1 MIMQKLLPLLM
12 CVLLLLGCSDKY
24 DDSALRNDLN
34 DLENR
39 VAKLEDLCKQMNTNI
54 SSLQTIVTALQNNV
68 YVTGTTPLMK
78 DGKEIGYTITF
89 SKGNPITIY
98 HGKDGQDGE
107 DGTTPTIGVK
117 KDTDGV
123 YYWTLNGEFIVVDG
137 GKIQAEGKDGTN
149 GTNGTT
155 PQFKI
160 ENDYWFVSYDNGANW
175 TQLGKATGEDGIG
188 GDSMF
193 SGVDYKTSTDYVIF
207 TLADGTQIKLPTWSA
222 FEALQRLCNE
232 TNTNLSALQTIVTA
246 LQNNDYITSVDPLTE
261 NGKVVGYTIKFAKSN
276 PIVIYNGKDGADG
289 NTPVISV
296 KKDTDGI
303 YYWTLDGEFIVVD
316 GQKIKAQGTDGN
328 NGADG
333 SDGVT
338 PKLEIREGYWWISY
352 DNGTN
357 WSQLGKATGE
367 DGKDADSIKITQ
379 DENNVYFE
387 LADGT
392 VITISKTGQ
401 STEFI
406 QFKDLEVKKLC
417 CLNWDTDHD
426 NELSYQ
432 EAATIVSIGTVF
444 KGNTTI
450 VSFNEFQYFNGITD
464 ISNAFQGCTNL
475 WEITLPDNLSTIGD
489 AAFANC
495 KSLNSIILPENI
507 VSIGDSS
514 FISCPLSN
522 ITIPINTTKVGA
534 SAFRNCSK
542 LGQIKILGNIETID
556 EHAFEN
562 CFSLQGIELPQSIT
576 TIGISAFKNCTSLQS
591 VIFAERCNLTK
602 IAGDLSNSQT
612 YPQNGVFYNCTS
624 LTSIT
629 IPANV
634 EIIEATAFMNCKAL
648 STLLFEPNSKLQI
661 IGGNIHA
668 EALKDGYGKLDAYG
682 AFTNCTLLTSI
693 QIPISVIEI
702 ECAAFYNCTSLN
714 SVIFEEGAHINT
726 IGGGGIYP
734 YYGESYGGGAFSKC
748 ISLQSIDIPQSITKL
763 EAFAFSES
771 GLKSIYI
778 RALTP
783 PSLTAVKQVARD
795 SYAYAQFPSGC
806 TAYVPFETFDTYKD
820 NKTWSSRAHIVAYNY

>member
-1 MIMQKLLPLLM
+1 MKKLLAFAALFAVVALTS
-12 CVLLLLGCSDKY
+12 CKY
-24 DDSALRNDLN
+24 DDDDLWN
-34 DLENR
+34 SVHGLENR
-39 VAKLEDLCKQMNTNI
+39 VAKLEELCKQMNTNI

-107 DGTTPTIGVK
+107 DGTTPTISVK

-160 ENDYWFVSYDNGANW
+160 ENDYWFVSYDNGTNW
-175 TQLGKATGEDGIG
+175 TQLGKATGEDGVG
-188 GDSMF
+188 SDSMF
-193 SGVDYKTSTDYVIF
+193 SGVDYETSTDYIIF
-207 TLADGTQIKLPTWSA
+207 TLSNGTQIKLPTWSA

-401 STEFI
+401 TIDPTAI
-406 QFKDLEVKKLC
+406 QFNDENVKTIC
-417 CLNWDTDHD
+417 ISNWDT
-426 NELSYQ
+426 NEDGNLSYA
-432 EAATIVSIGTVF
+432 EAATVTTIGTIF

-450 VSFNEFQYFNGITD
+450 TTFDELQYFTGIT
-464 ISNAFQGCTNL
+464 
-475 WEITLPDNLSTIGD
+475 
-489 AAFANC
+489 
-495 KSLNSIILPENI
+495 ILDYE
-507 VSIGDSS
+507 
-514 FISCPLSN
+514 
-522 ITIPINTTKVGA
+522 
-534 SAFRNCSK
+534 
-542 LGQIKILGNIETID
+542 
-556 EHAFEN
+556 AFEN
-562 CFSLQGIELPQSIT
+562 CTQLISVIIPENVKKIANNVFYQS
-576 TIGISAFKNCTSLQS
+576 GLQS
-591 VIFAERCNLTK
+591 VVI
-602 IAGDLSNSQT
+602 GSN
-612 YPQNGVFYNCTS
+612 V
-624 LTSIT
+624 TSIG
-629 IPANV
+629 NQ
-634 EIIEATAFMNCKAL
+634 AFYCSRLKTVYCKAATPP
-648 STLLFEPNSKLQI
+648 TLQGGSVFVNS
-661 IGGNIHA
+661 NIS
-668 EALKDGYGKLDAYG
+668 K
-682 AFTNCTLLTSI
+682 
-693 QIPISVIEI
+693 
-702 ECAAFYNCTSLN
+702 
-714 SVIFEEGAHINT
+714 
-726 IGGGGIYP
+726 IYV
-734 YYGESYGGGAFSKC
+734 
-748 ISLQSIDIPQSITKL
+748 PQS
-763 EAFAFSES
+763 
-771 GLKSIYI
+771 SISQY
-778 RALTP
+778 RNGN
-783 PSLTAVKQVARD
+783 
-795 SYAYAQFPSGC
+795 Y
-806 TAYVPFETFDTYKD
+806 
-820 NKTWSSRAHIVAYNY
+820 WSDYSSHIYGYNY

>member
-1 MIMQKLLPLLM
+1 MKKLLAYAALFAVVALTS
-12 CVLLLLGCSDKY
+12 CKY
-24 DDSALRNDLN
+24 DDDDLWN
-34 DLENR
+34 SVHGLENR
-39 VAKLEDLCKQMNTNI
+39 VAKLEELCKQMNTNI

-107 DGTTPTIGVK
+107 DGTTPTISVK

-137 GKIQAEGKDGTN
+137 GKIQAEGTN

-160 ENDYWFVSYDNGANW
+160 ENDYWFVSYDNGTNW
-175 TQLGKATGEDGIG
+175 TQLGKATGEDGVG
-188 GDSMF
+188 SDSMF
-193 SGVDYKTSTDYVIF
+193 SGVDYETSTDYIIF
-207 TLADGTQIKLPTWSA
+207 TLSNGTQIKLPTWSA

-401 STEFI
+401 SADPNVI
-406 QFKDLEVKKLC
+406 QFEDALVKAIC
-417 CLNWDTDHD
+417 ITNWDTDGD
-426 NELSYQ
+426 GELSYE
-432 EAATIVSIGTVF
+432 EAAAVTTIGTEFNGKGIFAFDELQYFTGMTSIPSSAFSDCSELLSIKLPDNIISINDTAFARCQSLREIHIPASIESIGTRVF
-444 KGNTTI
+444 YYCQSLREIHIPANTESIGNGAFESCTKLTTVTFGKESKLRTI
-450 VSFNEFQYFNGITD
+450 AGSYGNSSSYCYGTFMSCQ
-464 ISNAFQGCTNL
+464 
-475 WEITLPDNLSTIGD
+475 NLSAIEIPASVETIEA
-489 AAFANC
+489 AAFHNC
-495 KSLNSIILPENI
+495 KSLAT
-507 VSIGDSS
+507 V
-514 FISCPLSN
+514 
-522 ITIPINTTKVGA
+522 T
-534 SAFRNCSK
+534 
-542 LGQIKILGNIETID
+542 
-556 EHAFEN
+556 FEKK
-562 CFSLQGIELPQSIT
+562 SRL
-576 TIGISAFKNCTSLQS
+576 
-591 VIFAERCNLTK
+591 R
-602 IAGDLSNSQT
+602 
-612 YPQNGVFYNCTS
+612 
-624 LTSIT
+624 
-629 IPANV
+629 
-634 EIIEATAFMNCKAL
+634 
-648 STLLFEPNSKLQI
+648 
-661 IGGNIHA
+661 
-668 EALKDGYGKLDAYG
+668 
-682 AFTNCTLLTSI
+682 
-693 QIPISVIEI
+693 
-702 ECAAFYNCTSLN
+702 
-714 SVIFEEGAHINT
+714 T
-726 IGGGGIYP
+726 IGGGYVSASKSH
-734 YYGESYGGGAFSKC
+734 YGAFSNCTVLTDIEIPASVETIETAAFMGC
-748 ISLQSIDIPQSITKL
+748 I
-763 EAFAFSES
+763 
-771 GLKSIYI
+771 
-778 RALTP
+778 
-783 PSLTAVKQVARD
+783 
-795 SYAYAQFPSGC
+795 
-806 TAYVPFETFDTYKD
+806 
-820 NKTWSSRAHIVAYNY
+820 

>member
-1 MIMQKLLPLLM
+1 MRHLFYLNNLIMKKLLAFAALFAVVALTS
-12 CVLLLLGCSDKY
+12 CKY
-24 DDSALRNDLN
+24 DDDDLWN
-34 DLENR
+34 SVHGLENR
-39 VAKLEDLCKQMNTNI
+39 VAKLEELCKQMNTNI

-107 DGTTPTIGVK
+107 DGITPTISVK

-149 GTNGTT
+149 GTT

-160 ENDYWFVSYDNGANW
+160 ENDYWFVSYNNGANW

-193 SGVDYKTSTDYVIF
+193 SGVDYETSTDYVIF
-207 TLADGTQIKLPTWSA
+207 TLSNGTQIKLPTWSA

-289 NTPVISV
+289 VDGNTPVIGV

-333 SDGVT
+333 SGGVT

-357 WSQLGKATGE
+357 WTQLGKATGE

-401 STEFI
+401 SADPNIIQFEDALVKAICITNWDKNEDGALSYEEAAAVTTIGTEFSEKGI
-406 QFKDLEVKKLC
+406 YAF
-417 CLNWDTDHD
+417 
-426 NELSYQ
+426 NEL
-432 EAATIVSIGTVF
+432 
-444 KGNTTI
+444 
-450 VSFNEFQYFNGITD
+450 QYFTGLTSIPND
-464 ISNAFQGCTNL
+464 AFLNCNEL
-475 WEITLPDNLSTIGD
+475 LSIKLPDNIISINV
-489 AAFANC
+489 AAFRGCA
-495 KSLNSIILPENI
+495 SL
-507 VSIGDSS
+507 
-514 FISCPLSN
+514 
-522 ITIPINTTKVGA
+522 K
-534 SAFRNCSK
+534 
-542 LGQIKILGNIETID
+542 KI
-556 EHAFEN
+556 H
-562 CFSLQGIELPQSIT
+562 
-576 TIGISAFKNCTSLQS
+576 
-591 VIFAERCNLTK
+591 
-602 IAGDLSNSQT
+602 
-612 YPQNGVFYNCTS
+612 
-624 LTSIT
+624 

-634 EIIEATAFMNCKAL
+634 ESI
-648 STLLFEPNSKLQI
+648 KLQAFYGCISLISIDIPASVKTIQAGAFSNCRKLASVTFEKGSQLKTIGEI
-661 IGGNIHA
+661 IPSNIT
-668 EALKDGYGKLDAYG
+668 KG
-682 AFTNCTLLTSI
+682 AFTNCTSLTF
-693 QIPISVIEI
+693 IEI
-702 ECAAFYNCTSLN
+702 PASVETIEAAAFKGCSSLTT
-714 SVIFEEGAHINT
+714 ITFEKDSQLKI
-726 IGGGGIYP
+726 IGGGRDASASP
-734 YYGESYGGGAFSKC
+734 VTYYGAFCSLKNLTTLDMSECTQVEEIGEGAFSNN
-748 ISLQSIDIPQSITKL
+748 SELQIFRIGTSIPPTCDNNTFYHINSN
-763 EAFAFSES
+763 SV
-771 GLKSIYI
+771 LK
-778 RALTP
+778 
-783 PSLTAVKQVARD
+783 V
-795 SYAYAQFPSGC
+795 PSGC
-806 TAYVPFETFDTYKD
+806 INAYKAANGWKNFTSITSLDE
-820 NKTWSSRAHIVAYNY
+820 

>member
-149 GTNGTT
+149 GTT

-160 ENDYWFVSYDNGANW
+160 ENDYWFVSYNNGANW

-193 SGVDYKTSTDYVIF
+193 SGVDYETSTDYVIF
-207 TLADGTQIKLPTWSA
+207 TLSNGTQIKLPTWSA

-401 STEFI
+401 SADPNVI
-406 QFKDLEVKKLC
+406 QFEDALVKAIC
-417 CLNWDTDHD
+417 ITNWDTDGD
-426 NELSYQ
+426 GELSYE
-432 EAATIVSIGTVF
+432 EAAAVTTIGTEFNGKGIFAFDELQYFTGMTSIPSSAFSDCSELLSIKLPDNIISINDTAFARCQSLREIHIPASIESIGTRVF
-444 KGNTTI
+444 YYCQSLREIHIPANTESIGNGAFESCTKLTTVTFGKESKLRTI
-450 VSFNEFQYFNGITD
+450 AGSYGNSSSYCYGTFMSCQ
-464 ISNAFQGCTNL
+464 
-475 WEITLPDNLSTIGD
+475 NLSAIEIPASVETIEA
-489 AAFANC
+489 AAFHNC
-495 KSLNSIILPENI
+495 KSLAT
-507 VSIGDSS
+507 V
-514 FISCPLSN
+514 
-522 ITIPINTTKVGA
+522 T
-534 SAFRNCSK
+534 
-542 LGQIKILGNIETID
+542 
-556 EHAFEN
+556 FEKK
-562 CFSLQGIELPQSIT
+562 SRL
-576 TIGISAFKNCTSLQS
+576 
-591 VIFAERCNLTK
+591 R
-602 IAGDLSNSQT
+602 
-612 YPQNGVFYNCTS
+612 
-624 LTSIT
+624 
-629 IPANV
+629 
-634 EIIEATAFMNCKAL
+634 
-648 STLLFEPNSKLQI
+648 
-661 IGGNIHA
+661 
-668 EALKDGYGKLDAYG
+668 
-682 AFTNCTLLTSI
+682 
-693 QIPISVIEI
+693 
-702 ECAAFYNCTSLN
+702 
-714 SVIFEEGAHINT
+714 T
-726 IGGGGIYP
+726 IGGGYVSASKSH
-734 YYGESYGGGAFSKC
+734 YGAFSNC
-748 ISLQSIDIPQSITKL
+748 TVLTDIEIPASVETIETAAFMGCSSLQTVTFEKGSRLRTIAGQGLSTGTISVTHGAFYKL
-763 EAFAFSES
+763 EKLMTVDMSECTQVESIENCAFHGDSELQLFKI
-771 GLKSIYI
+771 GMK
-778 RALTP
+778 TP
-783 PSLTAVKQVARD
+783 PSCGFAAFSDINSSSVLKV
-795 SYAYAQFPSGC
+795 PSGC
-806 TAYVPFETFDTYKD
+806 TDAYKAASGWKNFASITGLDE
-820 NKTWSSRAHIVAYNY
+820 

>member
-1 MIMQKLLPLLM
+1 MKKLLAYAALFAVVALTS
-12 CVLLLLGCSDKY
+12 CKY
-24 DDSALRNDLN
+24 DDDDLWN
-34 DLENR
+34 SVHGLENR
-39 VAKLEDLCKQMNTNI
+39 VAKLEELCKQMNTNI

-107 DGTTPTIGVK
+107 DGTTPTISVK

-137 GKIQAEGKDGTN
+137 GKIQAEGTN

-160 ENDYWFVSYDNGANW
+160 ENDYWFVSYDNGTNW
-175 TQLGKATGEDGIG
+175 TQLGKATGEDGVG
-188 GDSMF
+188 SDSMF
-193 SGVDYKTSTDYVIF
+193 SGVDYETSTDYIIF
-207 TLADGTQIKLPTWSA
+207 TLSNGTQIKLPTWSA

-401 STEFI
+401 SADPNVI
-406 QFKDLEVKKLC
+406 QFEDALVKAIC
-417 CLNWDTDHD
+417 ITNWDTDGD
-426 NELSYQ
+426 GELSYE
-432 EAATIVSIGTVF
+432 EAAAVTTIGTEFNGKGIFAFDELQYFTGMTSIPSSAFSDCSELLSIKLPDNIISINDTAFARCQSLREIHIPASIESIGTRVF
-444 KGNTTI
+444 YYCQSLREIHIPANTESIGNGAFESCTKLTTVTFGKESKLRTI
-450 VSFNEFQYFNGITD
+450 AGSYGNSSSYCYGTFMSCQ
-464 ISNAFQGCTNL
+464 
-475 WEITLPDNLSTIGD
+475 NLSAIEIPASVETIEA
-489 AAFANC
+489 AAFGNC
-495 KSLNSIILPENI
+495 KSLAT
-507 VSIGDSS
+507 V
-514 FISCPLSN
+514 
-522 ITIPINTTKVGA
+522 T
-534 SAFRNCSK
+534 
-542 LGQIKILGNIETID
+542 
-556 EHAFEN
+556 FEKK
-562 CFSLQGIELPQSIT
+562 SRLR
-576 TIGISAFKNCTSLQS
+576 TIGGGYVSA
-591 VIFAERCNLTK
+591 
-602 IAGDLSNSQT
+602 
-612 YPQNGVFYNCTS
+612 
-624 LTSIT
+624 
-629 IPANV
+629 
-634 EIIEATAFMNCKAL
+634 
-648 STLLFEPNSKLQI
+648 SKS
-661 IGGNIHA
+661 H
-668 EALKDGYGKLDAYG
+668 YG
-682 AFTNCTLLTSI
+682 AFSNCTVLTD
-693 QIPISVIEI
+693 IEI
-702 ECAAFYNCTSLN
+702 PASVETIETAAFYNCIYNHRTTKTN
-714 SVIFEEGAHINT
+714 QKYPSVN
-726 IGGGGIYP
+726 
-734 YYGESYGGGAFSKC
+734 
-748 ISLQSIDIPQSITKL
+748 L
-763 EAFAFSES
+763 
-771 GLKSIYI
+771 
-778 RALTP
+778 
-783 PSLTAVKQVARD
+783 
-795 SYAYAQFPSGC
+795 
-806 TAYVPFETFDTYKD
+806 
-820 NKTWSSRAHIVAYNY
+820 

>member
-1 MIMQKLLPLLM
+1 MKKLLAFAALFAVVALTS
-12 CVLLLLGCSDKY
+12 CKY
-24 DDSALRNDLN
+24 DDDDLWN
-34 DLENR
+34 SVHGLENR
-39 VAKLEDLCKQMNTNI
+39 VAKLEELCKQMNTNI

-107 DGTTPTIGVK
+107 DGITPTISVK

-149 GTNGTT
+149 GTT

-160 ENDYWFVSYDNGANW
+160 ENDYWFVSYNNGANW

-193 SGVDYKTSTDYVIF
+193 SGVDYETSTDYVIF
-207 TLADGTQIKLPTWSA
+207 TLSNGTQIKLPTWSA

-261 NGKVVGYTIKFAKSN
+261 DGKVVGYTIKFAKSN

-289 NTPVISV
+289 NTPVIGV

-357 WSQLGKATGE
+357 WTQLGKATGE

-401 STEFI
+401 SADPNVI
-406 QFKDLEVKKLC
+406 QFEDALVKAIC
-417 CLNWDTDHD
+417 ITNWDTDGD
-426 NELSYQ
+426 GELSYE
-432 EAATIVSIGTVF
+432 EAEAVTTIGTEFNGKGIFAFDELQYFTGMTSIPSSAFSDCSELLSIKLPDNIISINDTAFARCQSLREIHIPASIESIGTRVF
-444 KGNTTI
+444 YYCQSLREIHIPANTESIGNGAFESCTKLTTVTFGKESKLRTI
-450 VSFNEFQYFNGITD
+450 AGSYGNSSSYCYGTFMSCQ
-464 ISNAFQGCTNL
+464 
-475 WEITLPDNLSTIGD
+475 NLSAIEIPASVETIEA
-489 AAFANC
+489 AAFHNC
-495 KSLNSIILPENI
+495 KSLAT
-507 VSIGDSS
+507 V
-514 FISCPLSN
+514 
-522 ITIPINTTKVGA
+522 T
-534 SAFRNCSK
+534 
-542 LGQIKILGNIETID
+542 
-556 EHAFEN
+556 FEKK
-562 CFSLQGIELPQSIT
+562 SRL
-576 TIGISAFKNCTSLQS
+576 
-591 VIFAERCNLTK
+591 R
-602 IAGDLSNSQT
+602 
-612 YPQNGVFYNCTS
+612 
-624 LTSIT
+624 
-629 IPANV
+629 
-634 EIIEATAFMNCKAL
+634 
-648 STLLFEPNSKLQI
+648 
-661 IGGNIHA
+661 
-668 EALKDGYGKLDAYG
+668 
-682 AFTNCTLLTSI
+682 
-693 QIPISVIEI
+693 
-702 ECAAFYNCTSLN
+702 
-714 SVIFEEGAHINT
+714 T
-726 IGGGGIYP
+726 IGGGYVSASKSH
-734 YYGESYGGGAFSKC
+734 YGAFSNC
-748 ISLQSIDIPQSITKL
+748 TVLTDIEIPASVETIETAAFMGCSSLQTVTFEKGSRLRTIAGQGLSTGTISVTHGAFYKL
-763 EAFAFSES
+763 EKLMTVDMSECTQVESIENCAFHGDSELQLFKI
-771 GLKSIYI
+771 GMK
-778 RALTP
+778 TP
-783 PSLTAVKQVARD
+783 PSCGFAAFSDINSSSVLKV
-795 SYAYAQFPSGC
+795 PSGC
-806 TAYVPFETFDTYKD
+806 TDAYKAASGWKNFASITGLDE
-820 NKTWSSRAHIVAYNY
+820 